1 MHIDLYVD
9 PTSAA
14 SYLAF
19 EPTLALLARTNLQA
33 TWHMASKPR
42 RHVASADGE
51 ETVSDRH
58 KRVRQAY
65 QDDEAARYARWRGLP
80 MHTPNAEWVPSA
92 VAAALAAVASQPR
105 IAADFLGSLYD
116 HYWSGNP
123 APLHAAGVQQL
134 LTAAG
139 GPVIS
144 ESALA
149 QGAALLHDAGETG
162 VFDVP
167 AYRIAGEVF
176 IGRQHLPLI
185 ERIIREGLE
194 AVIPPLPPNASG

>member
-1 MHIDLYVD
+1 MRIDLYVD

-19 EPTLALLARTNLQA
+19 EPTLALLGRSDLRA
-33 TWHMASKPR
+33 TWHMAGKPR
-42 RHVASADGE
+42 RHAARADGK
-51 ETVSDRH
+51 ETVSERH

-80 MHTPNAEWVPSA
+80 MHTPRAQLDAQA
-92 VAAALAAVASQPR
+92 VAAALASVSGHPVVA
-105 IAADFLGSLYD
+105 AHFLRSLYD
-116 HYWSGNP
+116 QYWSGNP
-123 APLHAAGVQQL
+123 APLHADGVQQL

-139 GPVIS
+139 GPPIS
-144 ESALA
+144 AAALA
-149 QGAALLHDAGETG
+149 QGAARLREAGETG

-167 AYRIAGEVF
+167 AYRIAGETF

-185 ERIIREGLE
+185 ERIAREGLE
-194 AVIPPLPPNASG
+194 AVIPPPPPKKAG